1 MDGTVMFKVIEA
13 NSVKDAEAFS
23 VKDERW
29 QKDNLAQMWLKFTG
43 KEQPKPIDQSPD
55 RGSGWMK

>member
-1 MDGTVMFKVIEA
+1 MDGTVIFKPIELS
-13 NSVKDAEAFS
+13 SVKE
-23 VKDERW
+23 EIPRW